1 MLQGGGKGGRQNP
14 KTKISTLTQQLKE
27 LEEEL
32 AAVEKDCAQLDE
44 ENKALLEQAQAREAE
59 VERERAK
66 IARAMP
72 PPQQAPAAAASPQG
86 APVLSPPSPIQIIIL
101 TFTHAL
107 ELYYSAHLA
116 GLFVRSSK
124 CTCSEIVLNV
134 PI

>member
-1 MLQGGGKGGRQNP
+1 MMQGGGGKGGRQNP

-72 PPQQAPAAAASPQG
+72 PQG
-86 APVLSPPSPIQIIIL
+86 APVLFPPPLPSD
-101 TFTHAL
+101 L
-107 ELYYSAHLA
+107 EYQPVHML
-116 GLFVRSSK
+116 
-124 CTCSEIVLNV
+124 
-134 PI
+134 

>member
-1 MLQGGGKGGRQNP
+1 MAITEHENVAQCFSAQGGGKGGRQNP

-44 ENKALLEQAQAREAE
+44 ENKALLEQAQSREAE

-72 PPQQAPAAAASPQG
+72 PPQQAPAAAAASPQG
-86 APVLSPPSPIQIIIL
+86 APVRLSISLIPYLQ
-101 TFTHAL
+101 A
-107 ELYYSAHLA
+107 
-116 GLFVRSSK
+116 
-124 CTCSEIVLNV
+124 CSVGSTN
-134 PI
+134 

>member
-1 MLQGGGKGGRQNP
+1 MQGGGKGGRQNP

-44 ENKALLEQAQAREAE
+44 ENKALLEQAQSREAE

-72 PPQQAPAAAASPQG
+72 PPQQAPAAAAASPQG
-86 APVLSPPSPIQIIIL
+86 APVRCKLGRSIHSFPNLRYLDTTHCNLLRSKVPATAECIYLSLIHI
-101 TFTHAL
+101 
-107 ELYYSAHLA
+107 
-116 GLFVRSSK
+116 
-124 CTCSEIVLNV
+124 
-134 PI
+134 